1 MTEKEL
7 MSELRSLRSD
17 IGEYSD
23 RLVQLRLEDF
33 KSAFVAQMR
42 DVLAE
47 EGRRTIGSG
56 LSQAGQSSG
65 CSLKAVC
72 HKEIESKIE
81 EAIEMVKRDDQG
93 GAMDIL
99 DGIETT
105 ICSDSS
111 PCLDGGCST
120 KALDTIHDVKALLSA
135 YFTLRPKLLQGGRET
150 VRIQDEMHGVEFT
163 SEDVERAI
171 APLSNSWRITI
182 LRMLSQ
188 NERTMSEIGKALNM
202 KTGHL
207 QFHMRALKDAGY
219 IASDRRR
226 RTYSITEKGDRA
238 IRGLA
243 ELMAS
248 LG

>member
-1 MTEKEL
+1 MAENEL

-17 IGEYSD
+17 IGEYND

-42 DVLAE
+42 DILAE

-56 LSQAGQSSG
+56 LSQAGLSSD
-65 CSLKAVC
+65 CRLKAAC
-72 HKEIESKIE
+72 HQEIALKIE
-81 EAIEMVKRDDQG
+81 EVIEMLKREDQN
-93 GAMDIL
+93 GAMDLL

-111 PCLDGGCST
+111 PCLDGDCST
-120 KALDTIHDVKALLSA
+120 KALEAIHDVKALLSA
-135 YFTLRPKLLQGGRET
+135 YFTLRPKLLQGGKEIVQSNDMT
-150 VRIQDEMHGVEFT
+150 HESDFSSQ
-163 SEDVERAI
+163 DVERAI

-182 LRMLSQ
+182 LRMLSK
-188 NERTMSEIGKALNM
+188 NERSMSEIGKALNM

-219 IASDRRR
+219 ITSDRRR
-226 RTYSITEKGDRA
+226 RTYSITIRGERA
-238 IRGLA
+238 IHGLA

-248 LG
+248 LV